1 MLPMQ
6 TSTRHSILE
15 TAIDVLVSDGVGA
28 LTLER
33 VAQDAGLSKGG
44 LLYHYEGKEQL
55 LEALIDLLVQ
65 DLDRE
70 RVDQSAINASSQPKP
85 PTLLPVNVAIESN
98 DTQSVEPRSLRGHE
112 IASILMGAQ
121 AINPQLLEP
130 VRERYQQWQ
139 RVVLADGTDSTRTF
153 VARLA
158 LEGLWFSEALGLAP
172 PTRDQRM
179 TLSQEI
185 HELAQQG
192 DSMREVSSI
201 IEPAQPADIVE
212 ALSAVSA
219 SVEELKQRTIESTQM
234 SAQTLLG
241 KQNTEGF
248 WHGDLTAD
256 TTLESDY
263 VLLLLWLY
271 PPVAGKW
278 DDAIQA
284 KIDKSMRTILDRQL
298 PDGGWNIY
306 SEGPAEVNA
315 TTRAYVALRVC
326 GYEPDHPIMLRAR
339 ERILALG
346 GLQATNSYTKNN
358 LSMFG
363 LFPRKF
369 TPSVPPELVL
379 IPGNVLY
386 EISSWSRAIVVPL
399 SIIQASGV
407 RRHVPGNWTVDE
419 LMVPKRKLMLPKKD
433 PFSIMFHQADKMLKL
448 WEKRGF
454 KDIRA
459 KAIREAEKWMLDHM
473 RFTDGLGAIFPG
485 MMYAL
490 MAMDALGYERDHPDF
505 IETLSQLEGLIIER
519 EESLQFQPSLSPV
532 WDTAISIFALGELGA
547 GDSDA
552 MRHAADWL
560 LSKEVRRKGDWSVKR
575 PSLQPGG
582 WPFQFANEL
591 YPDIDDTA
599 MVLLA
604 LEHAKASDPE
614 RQARV
619 ENRAVNW
626 LLGMQSSDG
635 GWAAFDVDND
645 WEVLNKVPF
654 ADHNAMLD
662 PSCPDITGRVL
673 EALCRRGYDHQHQA
687 IARAVKYLLGHQQAD
702 GSWYGRWGV
711 NYTYGT
717 FLAVRGLRASGSPTA
732 TAAIQRAATWVR
744 AIQNQDGGWGESCA
758 SYEEHTYVA
767 EASTPSQT
775 AWALLALEAA
785 GDRTS
790 TSALRGIEWLLN
802 RQNQEGGWDEELMT
816 GTGFPNVFYL
826 KYHLYSHYFPLLA
839 LGTWRRGLGAR

>member
-1 MLPMQ
+1 MQ

-55 LEALIDLLVQ
+55 LEGLIDLLVQ

-70 RVDQSAINASSQPKP
+70 RFDHSAINSTAQQPP
-85 PTLLPVNVAIESN
+85 HAFLPIDLATDTVDEGPVESR
-98 DTQSVEPRSLRGHE
+98 PLRGHE
-112 IASILMGAQ
+112 IASILMGAM

-130 VRERYQQWQ
+130 VRERYRQWQ
-139 RVVLADGTDSTRTF
+139 SVLLTEGTDSTRTL

-172 PTRDQRM
+172 PTREQRLA
-179 TLSQEI
+179 LSQEI
-185 HELAQQG
+185 HTLAQNG
-192 DSMREVSSI
+192 DSMRDLSAI
-201 IEPAQPADIVE
+201 IEPAQSADIVE
-212 ALSAVSA
+212 TLSAVSA
-219 SVEELKQRTIESTQM
+219 SVEELKQRTLESTRI
-234 SAQTLLG
+234 SAQTLLN
-241 KQNTEGF
+241 KQNAQGF
-248 WHGDLTAD
+248 WQGDLTAD

-271 PPVAGKW
+271 PPAAGKW

-326 GYEPDHPIMLRAR
+326 GYDFEHPLMQRAR
-339 ERILALG
+339 ECILSLG

-399 SIIQASGV
+399 SIIQATGV
-407 RRHVPGNWTVDE
+407 QRHVPGSWTVDE
-419 LMVPKRKLMLPKKD
+419 LLLPNRKLMFPRKD
-433 PFSIMFHQADKMLKL
+433 PFSIMFHQVDRVLKL

-505 IETLSQLEGLIIER
+505 IETLNQLEGLIIER
-519 EESLQFQPSLSPV
+519 EETLQFQPSLSPV
-532 WDTAISIFALGELGA
+532 WDTAISMFALGELGA
-547 GDSDA
+547 GDSEA

-604 LEHAKASDPE
+604 FEHAKASDPE
-614 RQARV
+614 RQTRV
-619 ENRAVNW
+619 EGRAINW

-662 PSCPDITGRVL
+662 PSCPDITGRVV
-673 EALCRRGYDHQHQA
+673 EALCRRGYDYQHQA
-687 IARAVKYLLGHQQAD
+687 IARAVQYLLGHQQVD

-732 TAAIQRAATWVR
+732 TAAIQRAASWVYSV
-744 AIQNQDGGWGESCA
+744 QNPDGGWGESCA
-758 SYEEHTYVA
+758 SYEQHAFVA
-767 EASTPSQT
+767 ASSTPSQT
-775 AWALLALEAA
+775 AWALLALQSA

-790 TSALRGIEWLLN
+790 PAVLRGIEWLLT
-802 RQNQEGGWDEELMT
+802 RQKQDGGWDEELMT

-839 LGTWRRGLGAR
+839 LGTWRRGVETR